1 MELDMLSV
9 FKKLTVN
16 PMVLTSC
23 LGIFY
28 FSHMGAVVAQVNMPE
43 AEGEMSLALSLPG
56 GACEDWLSGK
66 GWMPGKVMI
75 GSKRVFFGVG
85 SQAVNAPPGHPN
97 YITARQNAYDMAEL
111 KGKADL
117 AKSIAAEIK
126 QDTKAAVI
134 EGKFSKGPKPTPQV
148 DSRGENEKLVG
159 SSWNKA
165 LKLLNVELDQALK
178 KRGVTKEKKL
188 TQAAIAKEIDKVLSE
203 TNFSKIVEVASKAQL
218 KGIRRFYV
226 NENAAKGKQAVIC
239 VVILQS
245 AKNERIADAV
255 LSGNASLAPKG
266 KPGKPIMQALPNK
279 KTNAGLKLL
288 MTSYGIETRR
298 DENGGFWLISYAQHG
313 ARGKRP
319 NQLASANGFA
329 VSRAMGQLRA
339 YIGEQMAVKTKTENS
354 ETAKELEN
362 NLNSYN
368 FNNAKR
374 EEFQSK
380 SAMAKI
386 TGISTLMKWAALHP
400 ITKQPIGGA
409 VVGWNATN
417 MADMQDIGRS
427 QAERKRPNA
436 RGNQQPAASNQ
447 NRFKSPKL
455 NSQGGFSGSASGGT
469 SAADF

>member
-1 MELDMLSV
+1 
-9 FKKLTVN
+9 
-16 PMVLTSC
+16 
-23 LGIFY
+23 
-28 FSHMGAVVAQVNMPE
+28 
-43 AEGEMSLALSLPG
+43 
-56 GACEDWLSGK
+56 
-66 GWMPGKVMI
+66 
-75 GSKRVFFGVG
+75 
-85 SQAVNAPPGHPN
+85 
-97 YITARQNAYDMAEL
+97 
-111 KGKADL
+111 
-117 AKSIAAEIK
+117 
-126 QDTKAAVI
+126 
-134 EGKFSKGPKPTPQV
+134 
-148 DSRGENEKLVG
+148 
-159 SSWNKA
+159 
-165 LKLLNVELDQALK
+165 
-178 KRGVTKEKKL
+178 
-188 TQAAIAKEIDKVLSE
+188 
-203 TNFSKIVEVASKAQL
+203 
-218 KGIRRFYV
+218 
-226 NENAAKGKQAVIC
+226 
-239 VVILQS
+239 
-245 AKNERIADAV
+245 
-255 LSGNASLAPKG
+255 
-266 KPGKPIMQALPNK
+266 
-279 KTNAGLKLL
+279 
-288 MTSYGIETRR
+288 
-298 DENGGFWLISYAQHG
+298 
-313 ARGKRP
+313 
-319 NQLASANGFA
+319 
-329 VSRAMGQLRA
+329 MGQLRA